1 MGLIAPHRWQTPVA
15 IASMLLLAGMAV
27 HVHRGGGFVF
37 DASILMAMR
46 AWQARQDHFPDS
58 VMTVQSWHM
67 GQLKKNL
74 EANHCTAIDTIPHL
88 QTLRRM
94 ADDIEPAFG
103 DDAKDERFAKHTA
116 NFRAALDA
124 AQSSPPL
131 SCESLGKMLGDVG
144 GQCKACHDDFNKG

>member
-1 MGLIAPHRWQTPVA
+1 MSTPTEA
-15 IASMLLLAGMAV
+15 TPRKPSAAGRYFFMLLLGLVLGIVGTVMAI
-27 HVHRGGGFVF
+27 R
-37 DASILMAMR
+37 S
-46 AWQARQDHFPDS
+46 WQAKQDHFPDS

>member
-1 MGLIAPHRWQTPVA
+1 MSSPVDTAPRKSSA
-15 IASMLLLAGMAV
+15 AGRYFFMLLLGLVLGAIGAV
-27 HVHRGGGFVF
+27 
-37 DASILMAMR
+37 MAMR